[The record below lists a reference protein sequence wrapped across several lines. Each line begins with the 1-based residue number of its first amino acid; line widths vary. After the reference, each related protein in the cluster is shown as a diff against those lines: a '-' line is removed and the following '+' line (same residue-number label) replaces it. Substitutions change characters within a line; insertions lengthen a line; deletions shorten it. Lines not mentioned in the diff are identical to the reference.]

1 MPPNPPPHKEM
12 GGRFPCLPPVTRPM
26 LSDLPSS
33 FNLSFP
39 IRKEEAPS
47 MKFSSRLVGDVVV
60 YDLKG
65 GLEGG
70 PDTFAIKDDVKKQM
84 EQGHRKFLLNMDGVD
99 YVSSTGVGIVVS
111 VYSSIMSGGGAM
123 KISNANQRVSRVM
136 MITKLLEVFDSYYK
150 EEEAIQAFQSA

>member
-1 MPPNPPPHKEM
+1 
-12 GGRFPCLPPVTRPM
+12 M
-26 LSDLPSS
+26 LSDLQI
-33 FNLSFP
+33 FNIPGFP
-39 IRKEEAPS
+39 ILNRETPS
-47 MKFSSRLVGDVVV
+47 MKFNSRMVGDVVV

-70 PDTFAIKDDVKKQM
+70 PDTFAIKDDVKTQM

-111 VYSSIMSGGGAM
+111 VYSSIMSGGGVM